1 MEAAVVEDDAQADYD
16 VVKELYAAGAIGNF
30 DAAVIRKDDNGKVHV
45 NKDETATRKGAWG
58 GAAVGAVVGII
69 FPPSILASAGVG
81 ALAGGLGGHFLK
93 GMSRKD
99 VKELGEFLDEGDA
112 AVGLQ
117 YDSADRRA
125 TLAGAYKAA
134 PPVERGHSGQ
144 WRTGV
149 FRLADAR
156 FCNRQNSF
164 TDFRLT
170 AGGTRLT
177 VRRVTVRRE

>member
-1 MEAAVVEDDAQADYD
+1 MADDETTFIFVAVYGDEDDAQADYD

-99 VKELGEFLDEGDA
+99 VKELGEFLDEGEVALLVVGDWQLDKAIDKAFSRAIKKMDREVKSLQRQALEEDYA
-112 AVGLQ
+112 AMMSG
-117 YDSADRRA
+117 
-125 TLAGAYKAA
+125 
-134 PPVERGHSGQ
+134 GHS
-144 WRTGV
+144 
-149 FRLADAR
+149 D
-156 FCNRQNSF
+156 
-164 TDFRLT
+164 
-170 AGGTRLT
+170 
-177 VRRVTVRRE
+177 

>member
-1 MEAAVVEDDAQADYD
+1 MADDETTFIFVATYSSEDDAQADYE

-30 DAAVIRKDDNGKVHV
+30 DAAVIRKDENGKVHV

-99 VKELGEFLDEGDA
+99 VKELGELLDEGEVALLVVGDWQLDKAIDKAFSRAIKKMDREVKSLQRQALEEDYA
-112 AVGLQ
+112 AMMSG
-117 YDSADRRA
+117 
-125 TLAGAYKAA
+125 
-134 PPVERGHSGQ
+134 GH
-144 WRTGV
+144 T
-149 FRLADAR
+149 
-156 FCNRQNSF
+156 
-164 TDFRLT
+164 
-170 AGGTRLT
+170 
-177 VRRVTVRRE
+177 E